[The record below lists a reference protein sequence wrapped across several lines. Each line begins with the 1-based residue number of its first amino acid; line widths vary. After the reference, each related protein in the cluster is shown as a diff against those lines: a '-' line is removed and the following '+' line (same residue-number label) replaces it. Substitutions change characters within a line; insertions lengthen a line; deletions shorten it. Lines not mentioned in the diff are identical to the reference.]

1 MYNSALVN
9 SKKKIPKRS
18 QKIPQKSKKVGR
30 KKPRK
35 HYKES
40 EESSKQQPNQGRS
53 RTDWRGAVDRF
64 RNASPEEQRK
74 MRGEFVRR
82 MRSRGHNMK
91 RSTNS
96 RRRQEEFG
104 RDELKSDFQHRE
116 REMEMEKREH
126 EHHFQLERM
135 QREHEIEMERLERD
149 HKIEM
154 HEHGFPH
161 INFEPELPYDEMSD
175 EQREKIQLV
184 WFQLEQKKIQKRL
197 MLGSMRLK

>member
-82 MRSRGHNMK
+82 MRSRGRNMK
-91 RSTNS
+91 RRTNS
-96 RRRQEEFG
+96 RRRQKEFG
-104 RDELKSDFQHRE
+104 RDEHKSDFQHRE

-135 QREHEIEMERLERD
+135 QREHEIEM
-149 HKIEM
+149 
-154 HEHGFPH
+154 HEHGFPSS
-161 INFEPELPYDEMSD
+161 ILNLNYPTMRCPMS
-175 EQREKIQLV
+175 RG
-184 WFQLEQKKIQKRL
+184 KK
-197 MLGSMRLK
+197 SN

>member
-1 MYNSALVN
+1 
-9 SKKKIPKRS
+9 
-18 QKIPQKSKKVGR
+18 
-30 KKPRK
+30 
-35 HYKES
+35 
-40 EESSKQQPNQGRS
+40 
-53 RTDWRGAVDRF
+53 
-64 RNASPEEQRK
+64 

-82 MRSRGHNMK
+82 MRSRGRNMK

-104 RDELKSDFQHRE
+104 RDEHKSDFQHRE

-154 HEHGFPH
+154 HEHGFPSS
-161 INFEPELPYDEMSD
+161 ILNLNYPTMRCPMS
-175 EQREKIQLV
+175 RG
-184 WFQLEQKKIQKRL
+184 KKSKR
-197 MLGSMRLK
+197 G